1 MFSPA
6 PILVQPNFKNRCSTM
21 ATVEKSKKMHSR
33 VVIIGSG
40 PAGHT
45 AAIYLARANLSPVLF
60 EGFMANGFAAGGQL
74 TTTTDVEN
82 FPGFPTGIMG
92 PELMDKFREQSIRFG
107 TTIIT
112 ETVSKIDLSVRPF
125 RYWREMQEEEEPETA
140 DTVII
145 ATGAS
150 AKRLG
155 LAGEGTYWQSGISA
169 CAVCDGAVPI
179 FRNKPLAVI
188 GGGDSAAEEAT
199 YLTKYG
205 SHVYVLVRRGE
216 LRASKIMAKR
226 LLNNPKITVLWNTVA
241 TECLGDG
248 DLLQSLRIK
257 NVVTGEEKNLPCHE
271 PATDLVRSQLQTD
284 PDGYIITVPGTT
296 QTSVKGVFAAGDVQD
311 KRYRQAITS
320 AGSGCMAALEAE
332 RLIAEEEELGADA

>member
-1 MFSPA
+1 MA
-6 PILVQPNFKNRCSTM
+6 PVP
-21 ATVEKSKKMHSR
+21 KSSKMHSK

-45 AAIYLARANLSPVLF
+45 AAVYLARANLSPVLF

-82 FPGFPTGIMG
+82 FPGFPAGIMG
-92 PELMDKFREQSIRFG
+92 PELMDKFREQSVRFG
-107 TTIIT
+107 TQIIT
-112 ETVSKIDLSVRPF
+112 ETVSKIDLSSRPF

-155 LAGEGTYWQSGISA
+155 LAGEETYWQSGISA

-205 SHVYVLVRRGE
+205 SHVYVLVRRSE

-226 LLNNPKITVLWNTVA
+226 LMQNPKITVLWNTVA

-257 NVVTGEEKNLPCHE
+257 DIVSGEEKNLPVSGLFYAIGHE
-271 PATDLVRSQLQTD
+271 PATELVRGQLQTD

-332 RLIAEEEELGADA
+332 RLIAEEEELGGEA

>member
-1 MFSPA
+1 MS
-6 PILVQPNFKNRCSTM
+6 
-21 ATVEKSKKMHSR
+21 ATTNGVGEKSKKMHSQ

-45 AAIYLARANLSPVLF
+45 AAIYLARANLNPVLF

-92 PELMDKFREQSIRFG
+92 PELMDKFREQSVRFG
-107 TTIIT
+107 TRIIT
-112 ETVSKIDLSVRPF
+112 ETVSKIDLSSRPF
-125 RYWREMQEEEEPETA
+125 KYWREMQEEEEPETA

-155 LAGEGTYWQSGISA
+155 LAGESTYWQSGISA

-205 SHVYVLVRRGE
+205 SHVYVLVRRSE

-226 LLNNPKITVLWNTVA
+226 VMNNPKITVLWNTVA

-257 NVVTGEEKNLPCHE
+257 DVVTGEEKNLPVNGLFYAIGHE

-332 RLIAEEEELGADA
+332 RLIAEEEELGGES